1 MTGPRDAPS
10 VVFDVRGY
18 DMGLPAALGAL
29 RAAVEH
35 VRADGLIAYPT
46 ETVYGFG
53 GRCSAEALTA
63 LGRLKRR
70 ERERPFLLLIA
81 GAASVPELRWTPQG
95 RELADAFWPGALTLV
110 LADPDHRFPV
120 GLRGPGGV
128 AVRHTAHPI
137 ASALVAA
144 LGEPLTS
151 TSANG
156 PGGTPASDAEG
167 AIAALRELGPEETD
181 VGIVDGGA
189 LAPSP
194 PSTIVDC
201 AGPVPRLIREGAIPL
216 SRLRCVLPDLTA
228 HA

>member
-1 MTGPRDAPS
+1 MTRPPDAGATTY
-10 VVFDVRGY
+10 DVRGY
-18 DMGLPAALGAL
+18 EVGHPDAEAAL
-29 RAAVEH
+29 RDAVDH

-53 GRCSAEALTA
+53 GRCSPAALGA

-70 ERERPFLLLIA
+70 DVTRPFLLLVA
-81 GAASVPELRWTPQG
+81 GAEAVPGLRWTP
-95 RELADAFWPGALTLV
+95 EAHDLADAFWPGALTVV
-110 LADPDHRFPV
+110 LADPEERYPL
-120 GLRGPGGV
+120 GLRGTGGV

-137 ASALVAA
+137 ASALVRA

-156 PGGTPASDAEG
+156 PGAAPAADAEG
-167 AIAALRELGPEETD
+167 VVGALRELGAPAGT
-181 VGIVDGGA
+181 VHIVDGGT
-189 LAPSP
+189 LRPSA

-201 AGPVPRLIREGAIPL
+201 SGPTPRLIREGAVPL

-228 HA
+228 HV

>member
-1 MTGPRDAPS
+1 MTGHLDSGA

-18 DMGLPAALGAL
+18 EVGLPAAQGAL
-29 RAAVEH
+29 RAAVDH
-35 VRADGLIAYPT
+35 LRAEGLIAYPT

-53 GRCSAEALTA
+53 GRCSAAALAA

-70 ERERPFLLLIA
+70 EVDRPFLLLIS
-81 GAASVPELRWTPQG
+81 GAAAVPELRWTPAG

-110 LADPDHRFPV
+110 LADPDNRYPV
-120 GLRGPGGV
+120 GLRGTRGV
-128 AVRHTAHPI
+128 AVRHSAHPI
-137 ASALVAA
+137 ASALVTA

-156 PGGTPASDAEG
+156 PGQPPASDVGG
-167 AIAALRELGPEETD
+167 AMKALRELRADPTM
-181 VGIVDGGA
+181 VGVVDGGS
-189 LAPSP
+189 LQPSA

-201 AGPVPRLIREGAIPL
+201 SGPTPRLVREGAIPL